1 MNSLINAVFFSF
13 PTVFDVS
20 TLEVVALPVTNFI
33 RFLDL
38 LLTESLITRF
48 LSDLKMQTLHSV
60 LVSMN
65 PQF

>member
-33 RFLDL
+33 RFLEL
-38 LLTESLITRF
+38 
-48 LSDLKMQTLHSV
+48 
-60 LVSMN
+60 
-65 PQF
+65 